1 MKRSLGRGLCFWV
14 LSTFCLLVCETSIS
28 APARAQEKKDPSTQ
42 KSKTA
47 PQVLG
52 SEKGSFQIFVEGQE
66 KGTEEF
72 EVVPV
77 GNRFVAKGKI
87 HLTITRDEKPV
98 QYFID
103 SELEMQPDFNPI
115 RYTMVQKFEGN
126 SASIKMLF
134 GGEKATAEFITG
146 SGTEKRDYQLAPDVA
161 VLDDNVFHQYALL
174 ARRYNFDR
182 SGLQEFSAFIPQES
196 IGGILHVLYKGDE
209 KIEVNGKTEEV
220 QHLVVDTND
229 LKIELY
235 VEGKDHR
242 MVKMEVPSSQVT
254 VVRVN

>member
-1 MKRSLGRGLCFWV
+1 MKQSLGRGLCFWV
-14 LSTFCLLVCETSIS
+14 LTAFCILVWEAIIS
-28 APARAQEKKDPSTQ
+28 APAPAQEKKGSSTQ
-42 KSKTA
+42 KSKTG
-47 PQVLG
+47 PQVQG
-52 SEKGSFQIFVEGQE
+52 SEKGSFKIFVEGQQ
-66 KGTEEF
+66 KGTEEY
-72 EVVPV
+72 EIVPA

-103 SELEMQPDFNPI
+103 SELEMQPDFDPI

-126 SASIKMLF
+126 SASIKMVF
-134 GGEKATAEFITG
+134 GNGKATAEFMTG
-146 SGTEKRDYQLAPDVA
+146 SGTERRDYQLAPEVA

-174 ARRYNFDR
+174 AQRYNFDR
-182 SGLQEFSAFIPQES
+182 SGLQEFPAFIPQES

-209 KIEVNGKTEEV
+209 KIDVNGKTEEA

-229 LKIELY
+229 LKIDLY